1 MTTTKS
7 STPLPSPE
15 HKADAVEA
23 MFDRIAPRY
32 DRLNRLLTF
41 RLDVGWRRATVVALG
56 LSRGARVLDVACGTG
71 DFCEDL
77 SSAGYVPIGVDFS
90 AGMLSA
96 ARLRNISNLMRADA
110 LRLPA
115 PDASVDA
122 VTCGFALRN
131 FVSLNEF
138 FAECGRVVRPGG
150 RVAFVDVA
158 EPEHAALRAGHRWYF
173 RRVVPAIGGL
183 LSDRAAYAY
192 LPASTVYLPPPAA
205 MCEMLQEHGFVDVE
219 RTLLR
224 LGAAQRLTGTRA

>member
-1 MTTTKS
+1 MTATKAR
-7 STPLPSPE
+7 TPLPPAE

-32 DRLNRLLTF
+32 DRLNRILTF
-41 RLDVGWRRATVVALG
+41 RLDVGWRRATVAALG
-56 LSRGARVLDVACGTG
+56 LPRGSRVVDVACGTG
-71 DFCEDL
+71 DFCDDL
-77 SSAGYVPIGVDFS
+77 TTAGYAPIGVDFS
-90 AGMLSA
+90 AGMLAA
-96 ARLRNISNLMRADA
+96 ARGRDVGMLVRGDA
-110 LRLPA
+110 LGLPFR
-115 PDASVDA
+115 DASVDA

-131 FVSLNEF
+131 FVSLDAF
-138 FAECGRVVRPGG
+138 FAACARVVRPGG

-173 RRVVPAIGGL
+173 RHAVPAIGGL

-192 LPASTVYLPPPAA
+192 LPASTVYLPEPAV
-205 MCEMLQEHGFVDVE
+205 MCEMLRSHGFVDVE